1 MLDNLLDPLFLFF
14 VVGFFAGI
22 LKSDLRMP
30 DAVYQLLSTY
40 LLLSIGLKGGVE
52 LAQAHHG
59 QMLLPVGATLLLGT
73 TVPVAVFFAA
83 VRVGRLPRADSASL
97 AAHYGSVSAVTF
109 AAAMEMIRRNGAQPE
124 GFMPV
129 LLVVLEIPAILLS
142 IFLYR
147 SGVKE
152 SRDHGYGTILHEILL
167 NRSVFLLLAGMVVGW
182 LAGPTRFA
190 SFELLFIDAFK
201 PILAFF
207 ILEMG
212 LVAAM
217 RMSELRKVGGFL
229 VSFAVIFPLI
239 AGTFGGWLG
248 LASGLS
254 TGGATLLASM
264 AASASYI
271 AAPAAIRVAIPEAN
285 AGLSVAAALGVTF
298 PFNLAVGIPFF
309 SWWVERLAST

>member
-22 LKSDLRMP
+22 LRSDLRMP

-52 LAQAHHG
+52 LAQAHNG

-73 TVPVAVFFAA
+73 TVPITVFFVAT
-83 VRVGRLPRADSASL
+83 RIGRMSRADSASL
-97 AAHYGSVSAVTF
+97 GAHYGSVSAVTF
-109 AAAMEMIRRNGAQPE
+109 AAAMEMVRRNGVQPE

-152 SRDHGYGTILHEILL
+152 SREHGYGTILHEILL

-182 LAGPTRFA
+182 LAGPARFA
-190 SFELLFIDAFK
+190 SFELLFVDAFK

-229 VSFAVIFPLI
+229 VAFAVIFPLL
-239 AGTFGGWLG
+239 AGTIGGWLG

-254 TGGATLLASM
+254 AGGATILASM

-285 AGLSVAAALGVTF
+285 TGLSVAAALGVTF

-309 SWWVERLAST
+309 SWWVDRLASA